1 MTKMRAFAGV
11 ALLCLAMSACT
22 PAGDPTAGPPPGAVS
37 GAPDGTDECGAK
49 EHARLIGKP
58 LADPSVPEASP
69 VVRHIRPGDSVTED
83 YRVERLNIYVTG
95 DDVIEKINCG

>member
-1 MTKMRAFAGV
+1 MMTMRVFAGV
-11 ALLCLAMSACT
+11 ALLGLAMSACT
-22 PAGDPTAGPPPGAVS
+22 PAGEPTAGPPPGAVS

-49 EHARLIGKP
+49 EHARLIGMP
-58 LADPSVPEASP
+58 LSDPSVPEVSP
-69 VVRHIRPGDSVTED
+69 KVRHIRPGDSVTED